1 MGISKKLCI
10 NEKSRIYDMKN
21 FQCHSESCK
30 TFELALRIINDPL
43 VRLKKNLNFLF

>member
-10 NEKSRIYDMKN
+10 NEKSRIYDMSTFECDAN
-21 FQCHSESCK
+21 SCK

-43 VRLKKNLNFLF
+43 VS